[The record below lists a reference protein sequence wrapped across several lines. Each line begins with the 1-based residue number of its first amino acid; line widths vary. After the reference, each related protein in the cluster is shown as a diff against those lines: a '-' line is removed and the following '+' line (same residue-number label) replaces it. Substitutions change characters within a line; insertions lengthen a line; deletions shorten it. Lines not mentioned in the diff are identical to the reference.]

1 MQDAT
6 NSDMDRVLLGRT
18 KDVKE
23 WQQVKFK
30 LGQRRHIA
38 YLVHRLDRL
47 FLHNEPG
54 FFIREV
60 KVTGVKYLS

>member
-23 WQQVKFK
+23 WQQVKFR
-30 LGQRRHIA
+30 LGHKRLIA
-38 YLVHRLDRL
+38 YLVRRLDRQ

-54 FFIREV
+54 FFIREAM
-60 KVTGVKYLS
+60 VTGVKYLS

>member
-23 WQQVKFK
+23 WQQVKFR
-30 LGQRRHIA
+30 LGHKRLIA
-38 YLVHRLDRL
+38 YLVQRLDQL
-47 FLHNEPG
+47 LLQNEPG
-54 FFIREV
+54 FFIREAM
-60 KVTGVKYLS
+60 VTGVKYLS